1 MRRVGTLLAVL
12 ALAGCGVPRVTPELV
27 AIAQRSDP
35 TVSTLRLES
44 ARTLYVSRC
53 STCHSLNLPRD
64 YTPPEWR
71 EWMRKMSRKAK
82 LTGGQDGEILAF
94 VLAARELPDH

>member
-1 MRRVGTLLAVL
+1 MRRVGTLMAVL

-35 TVSTLRLES
+35 TASAPRLEL
-44 ARTLYVSRC
+44 ARRLYVARC

-64 YTPPEWR
+64 YDAREWR